1 MNPTD
6 RKWLRSPS
14 ERVGTLAYADLPPPV
29 AAPDPEE
36 QNLLNGLLDRDDSA
50 AESIF
55 ARYHPAM
62 FRLARSFVRSDDEA
76 EEVVQDTWLAVLGG
90 LERFEGRSSLKTWI
104 FRILVNRA
112 RSRAR
117 REARQIP
124 FSSLAPRP
132 PSEEADSDDASAESW
147 FPGDMTSALYWQGQ
161 SWSAPPPDEAVL
173 ADELRT
179 RIEAAIRVLPT
190 RQQSV
195 VSLRDIEGWSGE
207 EVCELLEISE
217 GHQRV
222 LLHRGRSRVRDELKA
237 YIAPVETENTDRR
250 LLA

>member
-14 ERVGTLAYADLPPPV
+14 ERVGTLAHADLPPPA

-36 QNLLNGLLDRDDSA
+36 QMLLRALLDRDEA
-50 AESIF
+50 ATESVLD
-55 ARYHPAM
+55 RYYSPM

-76 EEVVQDTWLAVLGG
+76 EEVVQDTWLAVLRG

-124 FSSLAPRP
+124 FSSLAWSRGSNGLDPD
-132 PSEEADSDDASAESW
+132 DSLPESL
-147 FPGDMTSALYWQGQ
+147 FPGETSSPLYWQGQ
-161 SWSAPPPDEAVL
+161 PWTAPPPDEALL
-173 ADELRT
+173 ADELRG
-179 RIEAAIRVLPT
+179 RIQAAIRELPT

-217 GHQRV
+217 GNQRV
-222 LLHRGRSRVRDELKA
+222 LLHRARSRVRDELQA
-237 YIAPVETENTDRR
+237 YFAPVAVQEPEVGVFT
-250 LLA
+250 